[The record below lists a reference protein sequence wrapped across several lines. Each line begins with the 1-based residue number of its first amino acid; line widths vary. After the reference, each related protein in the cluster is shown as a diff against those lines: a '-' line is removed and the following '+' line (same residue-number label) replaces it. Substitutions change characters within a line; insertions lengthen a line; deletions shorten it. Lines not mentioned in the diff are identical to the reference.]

1 MNHNTYHHFE
11 NEGRSDSNIDVLLE
25 SETTSEGFPN
35 TSNEKLSKIL
45 CSKSNPLI
53 DSSHDALVSTLSFPL
68 ISSPQPPSK
77 DNVSAD
83 RISPTKHKIVWSED
97 GINAYQE
104 LLSHTLPALRTDAND
119 DLLPGSASVLFQLTT
134 HVLTTAAKMTNKSCE
149 TTTKPTTKRP
159 PKIPPDIAGALKTKT
174 AAHSQLQKSSRLSTY
189 SESEKVTLKSNYKR
203 EKANYQNLVR
213 KHNLEKEVVRDQNFL
228 HLLSKNPSQVFKTIK
243 SQKNKK
249 SKSIKSLKVGNKI

>member
-1 MNHNTYHHFE
+1 M
-11 NEGRSDSNIDVLLE
+11 
-25 SETTSEGFPN
+25 
-35 TSNEKLSKIL
+35 
-45 CSKSNPLI
+45 
-53 DSSHDALVSTLSFPL
+53 
-68 ISSPQPPSK
+68 
-77 DNVSAD
+77 
-83 RISPTKHKIVWSED
+83 WSED
-97 GINAYQE
+97 GINAYQK
-104 LLSHTLPALRTDAND
+104 LLSLRIDAND

-149 TTTKPTTKRP
+149 TSIKPTTKRP